1 VPTLQTFYME
11 NIETPICYF
20 HSLAL
25 PDNPHLC
32 QGEYSDFFAVSTK
45 LLHFVPMK
53 VGRAFSPPQAVLYH
67 SSSGFVVTAVGK
79 QLLKYDIATGAFL
92 GYFPDF
98 RCVAHHPP
106 RSQ

>member
-1 VPTLQTFYME
+1 MAQ
-11 NIETPICYF
+11 
-20 HSLAL
+20 
-25 PDNPHLC
+25 
-32 QGEYSDFFAVSTK
+32 Q
-45 LLHFVPMK
+45 

-98 RCVAHHPP
+98 RYVTNRLHGRNDLPCPP
-106 RSQ
+106 RPRALSHPFASCPVPSVCRR